1 MFFIHPINLSIVI
14 QCLSLQAMA
23 RLLALDYGTKR
34 VGVAVTDELQLIASG
49 LCTVRAHDC
58 MDFLKEYLAKE
69 SVEAIVMGMP
79 TNLKDQKTD
88 ATPYVKGFAKQLRKQ
103 FPEMTIHL
111 IDERFTSKMA
121 FQTMIDSGL
130 KKKDRQNKA
139 LVDEVSA
146 TIILQSFMEQQNF
159 KF

>member
-1 MFFIHPINLSIVI
+1 VYICNY
-14 QCLSLQAMA
+14 LQDMA

-34 VGVAVTDELQLIASG
+34 VGVAVTDELQIIASG

-58 MDFLKEYLAKE
+58 MDFLKEYISKE
-69 SVEAIVMGMP
+69 KVDAIILGMP
-79 TNLKDQKTD
+79 KNLQDQKTD

-103 FPEMTIHL
+103 FPEMEIHL

-121 FQTMIDSGL
+121 FQSMIDSGL
-130 KKKDRQNKA
+130 KKKARQNKA

-159 KF
+159 KI